1 MLTQRDKN
9 KVYTLVILSLY
20 RIPVTHEPSKF
31 PKEFSIN
38 SPPLLPTPS
47 KISEVEK
54 IVMTIG
60 LKYAEIG

>member
-1 MLTQRDKN
+1 MAQ
-9 KVYTLVILSLY
+9 
-20 RIPVTHEPSKF
+20 F
-31 PKEFSIN
+31 PKEFSVN

-47 KISEVEK
+47 KISVEVDK